1 MSTAVESFSAPEAVQ
16 ALVKLL
22 RSRSYEE
29 IRQRMYDSPP
39 GSAWWL
45 ACKTELDIRNS
56 EQTAAALLATSRVL
70 ERMKVSTEHLEKLAA
85 TLSEETKEVADQ
97 LSGSKR
103 AGRRL
108 EIAIYS
114 IIGVTIL
121 QLFFVI
127 FQVFSKH

>member
-1 MSTAVESFSAPEAVQ
+1 MVEPGRPPETAH

-22 RSRSYEE
+22 RARSYEE
-29 IRQRMYDSPP
+29 IRQRMYDNPP
-39 GSAWWL
+39 GSDWWQ

-70 ERMKVSTEHLEKLAA
+70 ERMKVSTEQLEKLAA
-85 TLSEETKEVADQ
+85 TLTEETKEVADQ

-108 EIAIYS
+108 EIAIYA
-114 IIGVTIL
+114 IIGVTVV
-121 QLFFVI
+121 QLFFIV

>member
-1 MSTAVESFSAPEAVQ
+1 MASIAEAPNAPEAAQ

-22 RSRSYEE
+22 RTRSYEE
-29 IRQRMYDSPP
+29 IRQRMYDNPP
-39 GSAWWL
+39 GSPWWL
-45 ACKTELDIRNS
+45 ACKTELDIRNT

-70 ERMKVSTEHLEKLAA
+70 ERMKVSTEHLEKLAE

-108 EIAIYS
+108 EIAIYA
-114 IIGVTIL
+114 IIGVTVL
-121 QLFFVI
+121 QLFFMTFEI
-127 FQVFSKH
+127 FGKR